1 MVLRAAVKNGRI
13 VVDEPTDLPDGTL
26 LDLVVEN
33 RGGIMSPEELAA
45 LNAAL
50 DRSWAQA
57 EAGQLIPVAEV
68 LEKMR
73 KLHDR

>member
-1 MVLRAAVKNGRI
+1 VVLKAAVKNGRI
-13 VVDEPTDLPDGTL
+13 LVDEPTDLPEGTV
-26 LDLVVEN
+26 LDLVIEN
-33 RGGIMSPEELAA
+33 RKDEMSPAEIAA

-50 DRSWAQA
+50 DKSWAQA

-73 KLHDR
+73 NLHKR